1 MGAPMKETE
10 LWMRLDTHLGRGYSR
25 VWSAEHSLAELGGR
39 TVDQAIDD
47 GVSFKA
53 IWRAVW
59 GALELPA
66 SER

>member
-1 MGAPMKETE
+1 MKETE
-10 LWMRLDTHLGRGYSR
+10 LWARLDGHLGRGYSR
-25 VWSAEHSLAELGGR
+25 VWSAEQSLAELGGR

-47 GVSFKA
+47 GIAFKA